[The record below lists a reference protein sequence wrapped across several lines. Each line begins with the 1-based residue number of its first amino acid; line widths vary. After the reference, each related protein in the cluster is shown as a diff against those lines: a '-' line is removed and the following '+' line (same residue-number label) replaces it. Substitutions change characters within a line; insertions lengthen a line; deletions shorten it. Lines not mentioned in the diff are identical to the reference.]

1 MILYLMRHANAG
13 VFRENPALDAKR
25 GLVKE
30 GKEQCSRLRRNNLNV
45 THEPNLSTKQIDQTG
60 CQQLASGRR

>member
-1 MILYLMRHANAG
+1 
-13 VFRENPALDAKR
+13 
-25 GLVKE
+25 
-30 GKEQCSRLRRNNLNV
+30 V